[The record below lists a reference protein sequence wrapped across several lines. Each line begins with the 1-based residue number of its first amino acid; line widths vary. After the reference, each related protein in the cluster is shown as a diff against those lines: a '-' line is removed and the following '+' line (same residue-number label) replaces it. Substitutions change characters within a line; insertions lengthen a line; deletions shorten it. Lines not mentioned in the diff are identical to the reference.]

1 MNYKKWILPLVL
13 IASVAFCI
21 AWTVSHSKKV
31 AYVNTTLLYDG
42 FKLKKELE
50 EKYSKVQLARQNL
63 LDSIKFRIQ
72 YISVKGA
79 AITEQEKM
87 QVNELQ
93 RSYLYKEKEFA
104 DDNDATAR
112 QYSDQIWKQINQ
124 YVDDYGKKYGYDLI
138 LGATGQGNIMFAKQ
152 DDDITK
158 DVSEYINRRYS
169 GAKD

>member
-1 MNYKKWILPLVL
+1 MNYKKWILPLVV
-13 IASVAFCI
+13 IACVAFCI
-21 AWTVSHSKKV
+21 AWTAGHSKKV

-79 AITEQEKM
+79 AITEQEKI

-124 YVDDYGKKYGYDLI
+124 YMDDYGKKYGYDLI

-152 DDDITK
+152 EDDITK